1 MKLRVKSY
9 ETLRQTLVSMT
20 DRSYIAVLLNIVLFC
35 LMLSLYDWSTRSQET
50 VAFLMLYSSA
60 KVIAVAMVISVRNL
74 CWNNLS
80 CLVIIAWS
88 IYM

>member
-1 MKLRVKSY
+1 
-9 ETLRQTLVSMT
+9 MT

-74 CWNNLS
+74 CRNNLS

-88 IYM
+88 VT